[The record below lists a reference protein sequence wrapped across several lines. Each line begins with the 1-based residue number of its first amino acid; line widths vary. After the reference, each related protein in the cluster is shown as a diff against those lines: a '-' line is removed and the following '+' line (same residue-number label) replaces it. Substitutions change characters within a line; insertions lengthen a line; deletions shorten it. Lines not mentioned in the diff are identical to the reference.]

1 MTFCSTRQCRG
12 EASTGPLYLMRH
24 GRRFGL
30 QLVDWI
36 EVEDS
41 AEEREE
47 CEGGGYMIVDI
58 GIAIARISTLA
69 N

>member
-1 MTFCSTRQCRG
+1 
-12 EASTGPLYLMRH
+12 MRH